1 MSRLCGTVH
10 SLKSTYVGR
19 FILDLYKKCIFLDF
33 AARKRNTFST
43 PDAILYFLG
52 KTMLDE
58 TLMMVVSDHGGYTN
72 IHGECNGPNTECL
85 SFTMTA
91 TMNVPLLL
99 RGKISIHHHH
109 VSIMS
114 IYPGMDPA

>member
-1 MSRLCGTVH
+1 
-10 SLKSTYVGR
+10 
-19 FILDLYKKCIFLDF
+19 
-33 AARKRNTFST
+33 
-43 PDAILYFLG
+43 
-52 KTMLDE
+52 MLDE

-99 RGKISIHHHH
+99 RGKSRIH
-109 VSIMS
+109 VNILRLYN
-114 IYPGMDPA
+114 ITLQY